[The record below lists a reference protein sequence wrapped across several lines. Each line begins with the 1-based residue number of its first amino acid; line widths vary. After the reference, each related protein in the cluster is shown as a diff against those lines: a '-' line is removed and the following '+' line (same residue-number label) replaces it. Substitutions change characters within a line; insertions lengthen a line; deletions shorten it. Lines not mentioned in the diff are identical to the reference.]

1 VLLDLQG
8 WFGFLV
14 PSRTPAERVEQL
26 ATAIAQAQA
35 SPEVIEGYAKI
46 GYDLPQGMGPSAFA
60 ARIRADDE
68 RWRRIVKASGFTP
81 ED

>member
-26 ATAIAQAQA
+26 AAAIAQAQA
-35 SPEVIEGYAKI
+35 SPEVIEGYA
-46 GYDLPQGMGPSAFA
+46 
-60 ARIRADDE
+60 
-68 RWRRIVKASGFTP
+68 